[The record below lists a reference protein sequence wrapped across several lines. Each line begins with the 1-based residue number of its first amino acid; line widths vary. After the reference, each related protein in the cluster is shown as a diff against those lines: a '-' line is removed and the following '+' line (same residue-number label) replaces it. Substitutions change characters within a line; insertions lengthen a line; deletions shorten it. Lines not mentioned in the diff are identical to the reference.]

1 MVSGNHDDP
10 AVISGSPVPERMSGV
25 VLISDISYI
34 SGKDKHFSGNSQ
46 RVVLQKTAVLP
57 KLEMQVGA
65 YWILI
70 VVL

>member
-1 MVSGNHDDP
+1 
-10 AVISGSPVPERMSGV
+10 MSGV

-46 RVVLQKTAVLP
+46 RVVLQKL
-57 KLEMQVGA
+57 LFSRNSRCRSDA